1 MSTGRTTHVAVALAI
16 PGVVVDANPVD
27 VRASDLIGL
36 VRTQFDEQGEIAPPE
51 DHLFALARVAAG
63 FLRTSPLRG
72 NDTAEGQRQVVG
84 SLVTVAF
91 GWWTRDAGEYVHTA
105 ALLDDVFRQ
114 RETAVP
120 DGAAMEML
128 LAVAV
133 GLLRQRGIPPAAKR
147 PQLAIADWIASL
159 YLAGLDDW

>member
-1 MSTGRTTHVAVALAI
+1 D
-16 PGVVVDANPVD
+16 P
-27 VRASDLIGL
+27 VRA
-36 VRTQFDEQGEIAPPE
+36 QFDEQGEIVPP
-51 DHLFALARVAAG
+51 DGHLVALARVAAG

-72 NDTAEGQRQVVG
+72 NDTPDGQREVVA

-91 GWWTRDAGEYVHTA
+91 GWWTRDAGDYVHTA

-120 DGAAMEML
+120 DGAAMDML

-133 GLLRQRGIPPAAKR
+133 GLLRQR
-147 PQLAIADWIASL
+147 
-159 YLAGLDDW
+159 